1 MNGFTKNVGK
11 EEMTVKKYVFLF
23 LDPTESKAGCLCEQ
37 KVEADG
43 MYDAFTKVQKIA
55 NDYVKDTQS
64 PLKIELKE
72 VQYFDDV
79 QYVDAL

>member
-1 MNGFTKNVGK
+1 M
-11 EEMTVKKYVFLF
+11 KKYVFLF
-23 LDPTESKAGCLCEQ
+23 LDPKKPQADCLCEQ

-55 NDYVKDTQS
+55 NDYVKDTHI

>member
-1 MNGFTKNVGK
+1 M
-11 EEMTVKKYVFLF
+11 KKYVFLF
-23 LDPTESKAGCLCEQ
+23 INPKEPQADCLCEQ
-37 KVEADG
+37 KVEAVG

-55 NDYVKDTQS
+55 NDYVKDTHS

-72 VQYFDDV
+72 VQYFDEV